1 MSRRLMRPWRD
12 WPLMAKGL
20 VLVSLP
26 VALMLASLASG
37 WRLGAQ
43 ATEAEAEARRT
54 LQAQSDIQALHKLI
68 AEAATGVRGYLLTG
82 RDDFLTP
89 YWKAESDLAPTV
101 ARLDARIRDA
111 GQRERLARIRP
122 LLARKFA
129 SLDEMRTTGRQQS
142 PEALREHLI
151 ASKAILDELRS
162 ELEQLQTREAEL
174 VEQRS
179 AAVTAAL
186 RLNLAMTLVSVIAAF
201 VVAAAVVA
209 LFYTGIA
216 SRVRRL
222 AGNAERLLHGE
233 PLDHL
238 PAATDELGQLT
249 ERLQRASTLLAER
262 AAESLSANRA
272 KTDFLSRISHELR
285 TPLNAILGFAQLLDA
300 DARDGPA
307 RRGIQQI
314 HGAGRHLLGLINDLL
329 DISRIEAG
337 QLRLA
342 REPVTL
348 APLLADAHALTE
360 ALTHARGIRLSFDS
374 PPESLAV
381 LGDRQRILQVLLN
394 LLSNAVK
401 FSAASGEVRVRV
413 KHAED
418 AVEIA
423 VQDDGPGIDEA
434 AQARLFQPFERL
446 DASTEGSGLGLAI
459 ARQLARSMDG
469 DVVVQSVRGAGSTFT
484 VRLPIAA
491 TPMPSA
497 PPAIDSARA
506 RAAVDAPET
515 AASAPTDVRTLL
527 AIEDN
532 ASNRAL
538 IEALVARRTGW
549 NLLFATT
556 AAQGLQLAERHR
568 PSLVLLD
575 LQLPDGDGLALLP
588 ELRVRGASRVV
599 VLTADAMP
607 DTRTAALAA
616 GADDFLPK
624 PIDVRHFVTVLENR
638 HS

>member
-1 MSRRLMRPWRD
+1 MRPWRD

-43 ATEAEAEARRT
+43 AAEAEAEARRT

-122 LLARKFA
+122 LLTRKFE

-209 LFYTGIA
+209 LFYTGIG

-262 AAESLSANRA
+262 AAESVSANRA

-314 HGAGRHLLGLINDLL
+314 LGAGRHLLGLINDLL

-337 QLRLA
+337 QLRLT
-342 REPVTL
+342 REPVAL
-348 APLLADAHALTE
+348 AALLADAHALTE
-360 ALTHARGIRLSFDS
+360 ALTHARGMRLSFDGV
-374 PPESLAV
+374 PDTLAV
-381 LGDRQRILQVLLN
+381 VGDRQRILQILLN

-401 FSAASGEVRVRV
+401 FNSPAGEVRVRV
-413 KHAED
+413 TTTPD
-418 AVEIA
+418 AVEVA
-423 VQDDGPGIDEA
+423 VQDDGQGIDEV

-459 ARQLARSMDG
+459 AQQLARSMDG
-469 DVVVQSVRGAGSTFT
+469 DIHVRSARGAGSTFT
-484 VRLPIAA
+484 LRLPRAA
-491 TPMPSA
+491 APSPA
-497 PPAIDSARA
+497 PLVDAARA
-506 RAAVDAPET
+506 RATVDATDAPAAAPVGTRT
-515 AASAPTDVRTLL
+515 AL

-538 IEALVARRTGW
+538 IEALVARRAGW
-549 NLLFATT
+549 NVVFATT
-556 AAQGLQLAERHR
+556 AAQGLRLTEQHR

-575 LQLPDGDGLALLP
+575 LQLPDGNGLALLP
-588 ELRVRGASRVV
+588 ELRARGANRVV
-599 VLTADAMP
+599 VLTADALP

-616 GADDFLPK
+616 GADDFLTK
-624 PIDVRHFVTVLENR
+624 PIDVRHFVNVLENR